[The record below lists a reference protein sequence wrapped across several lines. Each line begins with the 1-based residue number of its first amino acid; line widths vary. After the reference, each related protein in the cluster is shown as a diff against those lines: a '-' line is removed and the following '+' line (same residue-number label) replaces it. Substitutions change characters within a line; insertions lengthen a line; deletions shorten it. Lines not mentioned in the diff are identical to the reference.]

1 MANITRFDPF
11 NEITRFEPFRDMN
24 DWMRGFMMRPMLRE
38 MSMEPQIRIEVSEAD
53 GAYKVKAEIPGVKKE
68 DIHVSIEGNRVSISA
83 EVKKEKE
90 EKEGERLICSE
101 RSYGRNSRSFS
112 LDHEVDQASAQAK
125 YNDGVLEITLPMK
138 SGSAVKEVAVS

>member
-11 NEITRFEPFRDMN
+11 REITRFEPFRDMN
-24 DWMRGFMMRPMLRE
+24 DWMRGFMMQPMARE
-38 MSMEPQIRIEVSEAD
+38 MNMEPQIRMEVSEAD

-83 EVKKEKE
+83 EVRREKE

-101 RSYGRNSRSFS
+101 RSYGKTSRSFS

-138 SGSAVKEVAVS
+138 SGGSSKELSIS